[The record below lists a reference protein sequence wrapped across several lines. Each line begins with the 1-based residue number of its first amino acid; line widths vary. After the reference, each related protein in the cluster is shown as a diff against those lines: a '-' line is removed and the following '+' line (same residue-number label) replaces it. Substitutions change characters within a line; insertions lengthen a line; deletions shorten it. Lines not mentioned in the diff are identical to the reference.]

1 MIALVEYVM
10 FVAAIVITIWVC
22 ATLSSQIH
30 LDLMRIG
37 DRMERPYEVKFDVK
51 LDGPLKVVPEK

>member
-1 MIALVEYVM
+1 M

-22 ATLSSQIH
+22 ATLHEIH

>member
-22 ATLSSQIH
+22 SNLHEIQM
-30 LDLMRIG
+30 DLMRIG